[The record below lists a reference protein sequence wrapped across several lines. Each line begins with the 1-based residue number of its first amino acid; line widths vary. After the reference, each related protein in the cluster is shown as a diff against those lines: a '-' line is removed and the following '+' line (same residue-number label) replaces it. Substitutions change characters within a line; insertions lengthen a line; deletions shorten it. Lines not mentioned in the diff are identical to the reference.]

1 MIDQNPEPESIQNLG
16 CRPDSWITSR
26 GDDQHLHT
34 QRIRGHRLRHWL
46 PLPSC
51 LMNMHRIQRIMFE
64 TCMMNHFNH
73 HVWWTCIISILF
85 DEHVRLLFLCEH
97 WWLKQL
103 STFPERSECSSGD
116 MFTTIP
122 MIRWEDPSLDPQIRS
137 ACCSKIVGFS
147 WLKNGWLRTVH
158 RLQRMIREPAQHVR
172 QHEPWGPRI

>member
-1 MIDQNPEPESIQNLG
+1 MLTQRSPSHPSIPGALTWPCYMDKSIQKLHSSSSSNWDNQETWEPDMVNIWLIYGYIMIYTYIYIYIYNQDQPMIDQNPEPESIQNLG

-73 HVWWTCIISILF
+73 HV
-85 DEHVRLLFLCEH
+85 
-97 WWLKQL
+97 
-103 STFPERSECSSGD
+103 
-116 MFTTIP
+116 
-122 MIRWEDPSLDPQIRS
+122 
-137 ACCSKIVGFS
+137 
-147 WLKNGWLRTVH
+147 
-158 RLQRMIREPAQHVR
+158 
-172 QHEPWGPRI
+172 